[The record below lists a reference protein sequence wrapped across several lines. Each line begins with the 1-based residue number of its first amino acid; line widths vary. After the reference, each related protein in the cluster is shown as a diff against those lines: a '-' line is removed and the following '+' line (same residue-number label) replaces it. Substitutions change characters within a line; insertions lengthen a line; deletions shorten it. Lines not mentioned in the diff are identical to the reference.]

1 LKFKKRSG
9 KKEAHIRRKEVEEE
23 TGVEEEGAEAA
34 VDLGLFK
41 MQQSMRKRGNGIDIN
56 ARPVKVA
63 KADGTGGG
71 GGGAGAGGGGAAAVG
86 DGVAGKFEVKEDI
99 GLVTKPSEHEG
110 E

>member
-1 LKFKKRSG
+1 MSKFKKRIG
-9 KKEAHIRRKEVEEE
+9 KKEVHIRRKKVEEE
-23 TGVEEEGAEAA
+23 TGVEDEGVEAA

-56 ARPVKVA
+56 ARPIKAA
-63 KADGTGGG
+63 KADGVGGD
-71 GGGAGAGGGGAAAVG
+71 GGGAALVE

-110 E
+110 EWVASC